1 MIDNSIGKRIAH
13 AEIKLLLDYSHQ
25 LYQKYLE
32 SNKKFIYASVL
43 RKVNARLYERL
54 HDSVAHLKDET
65 HSDALKFMI
74 HLDVWMTIWD
84 FEYEKKSHSYGM
96 LLHFIIISTFQNLAW
111 KIYFWIWQT
120 SVNEWLD
127 SQKKVTSN
135 FREGFLSLTYTK
147 VTHNY

>member
-65 HSDALKFMI
+65 HSDALTFMI

-84 FEYEKKSHSYGM
+84 SEYEKKKPQLWDAFTFHNHINFPKSSVEN
-96 LLHFIIISTFQNLAW
+96 LLLDLAD
-111 KIYFWIWQT
+111 F
-120 SVNEWLD
+120 SE
-127 SQKKVTSN
+127 
-135 FREGFLSLTYTK
+135 
-147 VTHNY
+147 